1 MFLKPERIGRWS
13 AEGTPSRGERSC
25 RRRDGVYPHR
35 TPVGE
40 PTQELWLGPVRSRY
54 GSETMSQ
61 ASKPNEVGPEPR
73 EAPAPQTGGQGEPH
87 PAIPQEDDPEIEKT
101 EEQPS

>member
-1 MFLKPERIGRWS
+1 
-13 AEGTPSRGERSC
+13 
-25 RRRDGVYPHR
+25 
-35 TPVGE
+35 
-40 PTQELWLGPVRSRY
+40 
-54 GSETMSQ
+54 MSQ